1 MTSKTI
7 KDIKVGDIAFF
18 EKTITEEDVNRFAS
32 VSGDFNPVHLD
43 EAFAAQSIFHHRIV
57 HGGLINALFS
67 TVLGTQLPGVGTIYL
82 QQDSKFIRPV
92 YLNDHIKATVEAEE
106 INEEKNR
113 VLFKTVAYNQNNE
126 AVVVGHALVMPR
138 R

>member
-18 EKTITEEDVNRFAS
+18 FFFITEEDVQRFAQ

-43 EAFAAQSIFHHRIV
+43 DTFAKQSIFHNRIA

-67 TVLGTQLPGVGTIYL
+67 TVLGTELPGLGTIYL
-82 QQDSKFIRPV
+82 QQDSRFIKPV
-92 YLNDHIKATVEAEE
+92 YLNDHIKAIVEAEE
-106 INEEKNR
+106 IYEEKNR
-113 VLFKTVAYNQNNE
+113 ILFKTVAYNQNNE

-138 R
+138 K